1 MTGQAANFLLRRSGD
16 KKDSTRSI
24 AYKNLRSPL
33 LHYQNRKEVHACR
46 SNLLA
51 TCLSIDKCSSTATYV
66 SVSFAL
72 AFAFWYRSLSQRDAG
87 LGLPPSLSLPLLL
100 LPLFLLRVSYFEGVV
115 N

>member
-51 TCLSIDKCSSTATYV
+51 TCNSEKKAGGGSEADSLILSIKI
-66 SVSFAL
+66 
-72 AFAFWYRSLSQRDAG
+72 
-87 LGLPPSLSLPLLL
+87 
-100 LPLFLLRVSYFEGVV
+100 FLLYQQQLVGLATR
-115 N
+115 